1 MKLNEEY
8 SINSGQGTIVFT
20 EGNKGTVNAEYEIQ
34 GNKGKGKINGTLEN
48 NILSGT
54 YHVDSTAGLIEFTFT
69 ENGFDAKWKQGIE
82 PGPMKGKWTGSLK
95 SHSVS
100 NQSINEKTSLSPE
113 QLKWFEED
121 TWEFENLPKEWFES
135 KEFMLAVVT
144 NSGGCLEYA
153 SDKLKDDK
161 EIVLAAV
168 TKSGR
173 DLQYASDKLKD
184 DKEIVL
190 AAVNKSGS
198 YLQYASDKLKDDREI
213 VLAAFD
219 NYGGALEYASD
230 KLKDDREIVLAA
242 LYNNGRA
249 LEYASDK
256 LKDDREIVLAALD
269 NNGRALE
276 YASDKLKDDREIILD
291 AVKKDGR
298 TLSDASDNLKNNREI
313 VLEAIKNYPSS
324 IEYASDELIDDLEIV
339 FTALSQD
346 SSALYYVRS
355 EAILKE
361 LAENSSVGGTK
372 INFKVRYL
380 VTAVQ
385 KHFEKKLFDE
395 NGDVK
400 DELETICN
408 DWYDFNQIIY
418 QNQTMDGDALLSL
431 AQVQFNEY
439 RPIPTDGREVEEY
452 TRDLL
457 NEAIELNDE
466 CLEDI
471 ICHGLLPEEYLDF
484 SDLSEKACELLW
496 NRGEKNYANAL
507 IVLRNNDSELIPGLS
522 DEFVVQ
528 IIQEARDSDI
538 GEEEDKE
545 EFENFVSEAGLE

>member
-1 MKLNEEY
+1 MIKLNEEY

-54 YHVDSTAGLIEFTFT
+54 YHVDSTAGLIEFAFT

-95 SHSVS
+95 SQSDN
-100 NQSINEKTSLSPE
+100 NQSVNEKTSLSPE
-113 QLKWFEED
+113 QSKWFEED

-153 SDKLKDDK
+153 SDKLKDEK

-168 TKSGR
+168 NKSGR

-190 AAVNKSGS
+190 AAVT
-198 YLQYASDKLKDDREI
+198 
-213 VLAAFD
+213 
-219 NYGGALEYASD
+219 
-230 KLKDDREIVLAA
+230 
-242 LYNNGRA
+242 NNGGC

-269 NNGRALE
+269 NYGRALE
-276 YASDKLKDDREIILD
+276 YASDKLKDDREIIFA

-298 TLSDASDNLKNNREI
+298 TLSYASNNLKNNREI
-313 VLEAIKNYPSS
+313 VLEAIKNYPDS
-324 IEYASDELIDDLEIV
+324 IEFVNDQLNGYPEIV
-339 FTALSQD
+339 LTALSQD
-346 SSALYYVRS
+346 SYALRFVSS
-355 EAILKE
+355 EEILKE
-361 LAENSSVGGTK
+361 LAEYSSVGGTK
-372 INFKVRYL
+372 INFEVRFL
-380 VTAVQ
+380 VNALGNL
-385 KHFEKKLFDE
+385 FEKKLFDE

-431 AQVQFNEY
+431 AQVQFNKY

-507 IVLRNNDSELIPGLS
+507 IVLRNNDYELIPGLS

-528 IIQEARDSDI
+528 IIQEARDSDL
-538 GEEEDKE
+538 GEEDKE